1 MRLDLDALTAH
12 DPTTIA
18 AEEAE
23 QAGVLVPVIERDG
36 GHHILFT
43 ERAEHLPTHAG
54 EMSFPGGGWEQVD
67 TDLTATA
74 LREAH
79 EEVGLRPDEAE
90 VLGRLDDVPGPYGHV
105 VRPIVAR
112 VADRTYRPT
121 SGEVAQVVVLPV
133 EALVDPTNY
142 SEEQRSHPER
152 GTATLPFFRVDGH
165 TVWGLTGFILQTF
178 LDLTADWTP
187 PES

>member
-1 MRLDLDALTAH
+1 MRLHLDALATYDA
-12 DPTTIA
+12 DTIA
-18 AEEAE
+18 TEHAE

-36 GHHILFT
+36 AHFVLFT
-43 ERAEHLPTHAG
+43 ERSEGMPTHAG
-54 EMSFPGGGWEQVD
+54 EMSFPGGGWED
-67 TDLTATA
+67 GDDDLTATA

-105 VRPIVAR
+105 VRPVVAR
-112 VADRTYRPT
+112 VADREYHPDSR
-121 SGEVAQVVVLPV
+121 EVAQVVVLPV

-165 TVWGLTGFILQTF
+165 TVWGLTGFILRTF

-187 PES
+187 PS